1 MALSALPYSFGTG
14 IAINASRTIA
24 GFYFETISGNPYGGN
39 YRGFLRSSDGSFTT
53 FDAGSETPCC
63 LWTFPYGINSAGV
76 ATGSYNDDTNSNYGF
91 VRATDGTITILGVPG
106 ARRQSLWRHHLVQH
120 Q

>member
-1 MALSALPYSFGTG
+1 
-14 IAINASRTIA
+14 
-24 GFYFETISGNPYGGN
+24 
-39 YRGFLRSSDGSFTT
+39 
-53 FDAGSETPCC
+53 
-63 LWTFPYGINSAGV
+63 V